1 VIVSTIRDLR
11 RKPGGLFHAYWQATR
26 YNIYR
31 RWRKGNNGQ
40 NEAAA
45 IIVFNNSNQK

>member
-1 VIVSTIRDLR
+1 MRM
-11 RKPGGLFHAYWQATR
+11 AAQR

-31 RWRKGNNGQ
+31 SQRKGNNGQ
-40 NEAAA
+40 IEAAA